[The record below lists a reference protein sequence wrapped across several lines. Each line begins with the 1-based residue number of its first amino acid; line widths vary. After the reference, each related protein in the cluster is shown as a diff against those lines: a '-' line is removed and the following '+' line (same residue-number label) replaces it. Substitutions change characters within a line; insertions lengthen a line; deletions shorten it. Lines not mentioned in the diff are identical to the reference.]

1 MDEALQL
8 AIEMIEANWNNFKND
23 LKDLTPEEIDW
34 RPLPQANNLNI
45 LMKHLRVVEELF
57 LSRLEEGE
65 HTPYKDAA
73 SVQQLTDSIP
83 LNFEQNLKDL
93 EAFHNRFVAAL
104 RTTTL
109 ADLKKRVFYTPFA
122 QGAQPANALL
132 LAEIGHLASHRGQ
145 MRTFRNLYRR
155 TRGEPGLFFPHN
167 PMIGE

>member
-34 RPLPQANNLNI
+34 RPLPQANNINI

-65 HTPYKDAA
+65 RNPYQDAA
-73 SVQQLTDSIP
+73 SVQRLTDSIP
-83 LNFEQNLKDL
+83 LHFEQNLKDL

-104 RTTTL
+104 RTTTV
-109 ADLKKRVFYTPFA
+109 ADLKKKSFSTPFA
-122 QGAQPANALL
+122 RGPQPANALL
-132 LAEIGHLASHRGQ
+132 LAEISHLASHRGQ
-145 MRTFRNLYRR
+145 IRTFRNLYRR
-155 TRGEPGLFFPHN
+155 ARGEPGLFFPQN